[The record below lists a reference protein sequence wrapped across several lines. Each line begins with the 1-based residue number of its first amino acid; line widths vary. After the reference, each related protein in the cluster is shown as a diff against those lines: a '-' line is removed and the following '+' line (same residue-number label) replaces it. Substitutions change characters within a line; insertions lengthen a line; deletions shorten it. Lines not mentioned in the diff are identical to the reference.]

1 MEILKYSRNRI
12 YETFTK
18 WEVPRDFADPMANYL
33 VYGYKPGSCF
43 TAVLANDFLRAIN
56 SSHSSNTIVAFKSLV
71 GWIQNVM
78 PVESFGSYEIVDQW
92 IKLSEQ
98 DRRTCLE
105 KHNLIYTSKEEM
117 ILALKNEHIVEPILW

>member
-33 VYGYKPGSCF
+33 VYGYEPGSCF
-43 TAVLANDFLRAIN
+43 TAVLANDFLRAIG
-56 SSHSSNTIVAFKSLV
+56 SSHPGNTIVAFKALV

-78 PVESFGSYEIVDQW
+78 PVQSFGSYEIVDQW
-92 IKLSEQ
+92 IKMSSQ

-105 KHNLIYTSKEEM
+105 KHNLIYTSNEEI
-117 ILALKNEHIVEPILW
+117 ILALKDEHSVEPMLW